1 MKKGKFH
8 DEKIKITKKNTMK
21 KNNQWEPIEGQIMT
35 RWSRDIDPTKPL
47 PEYPRPQFKRND
59 WLNLNGLWDYAIR
72 PKEEIE
78 VKNYDGQILVPF
90 PIESALSGVKKKL
103 KPKQKLWYRRTFTIP
118 DNWKDK
124 NILLH
129 FGAVD
134 WETYVWVN
142 KNKVGT
148 HQGGYTPF
156 SFDISDNIN
165 FKKENELVVEVMDT
179 TDKESQERGKQ
190 SLRPVAIWYTATSGI
205 WQTVWLEPVPKT
217 YIKNI
222 KLIPKIDTE
231 QLNVSLYIHEPSSS
245 CKIRAEVK
253 DSPTT
258 ILSELR
264 NIDDDIILKIPSPKL
279 WSPESPFLYDLTIR
293 IEIENEVIDEIQTY
307 FGMRKISLGKEEN
320 GIKNIELN
328 NENLFQYGTLDQG
341 YWPDGLYTAPTDEAL
356 RYDIEITK
364 ELGFNLIRKHVK
376 VEPAR
381 WYYHCDK
388 IGILVWQD
396 MPNGGVNYMTDLPP
410 NINDYKDLR
419 EEHTKKHYYKELESM
434 ISSLYN
440 SPCIITW
447 VPFNE
452 GWGQFDTEK
461 VANLTKKMDPSRLVN
476 AASGWFD
483 FGVGDIFDQ
492 HSYPNPIMPNIKK
505 IGNRA
510 AAVGE
515 FGGLGLEIENHMW
528 KIKKKFV
535 YRNLPDKQG
544 LMKRYEIL
552 ISKLKKLIENG
563 LSAAIYTQTTDVEG
577 EVNGLLTYDREV
589 LKMDKQWM
597 REVNLSLY

>member
-1 MKKGKFH
+1 MRKVKDVH
-8 DEKIKITKKNTMK
+8 
-21 KNNQWEPIEGQIMT
+21 WEPIECQIMT
-35 RWSRDIDPTKPL
+35 RWTKDVDPIEPL
-47 PEYPRPQFKRND
+47 PEYPRPHFKRNE

-72 PKEEIE
+72 PKEENKVEIF
-78 VKNYDGQILVPF
+78 DGKILVPF

-103 KPKQKLWYRRTFTIP
+103 KPKQKLWYRRTFSVP
-118 DNWKDK
+118 KEWKSK

-134 WETYVWVN
+134 WEATVCVN
-142 KNKVGT
+142 KNNIGA

-156 SFDISDNIN
+156 SFEISGFID
-165 FKKENELVVEVMDT
+165 FERENELVVEVLDA
-179 TDKESQERGKQ
+179 TDKGGQERGKQ
-190 SLRPVAIWYTATSGI
+190 VLRPMAIWYTAVSGI
-205 WQTVWLEPVPKT
+205 WQTIWLEPVPKT
-217 YIKNI
+217 YIKNF
-222 KLIPKIDTE
+222 KLIPNIDE
-231 QLNVSLYIHEPSSS
+231 ESLHVSLYVHNPSPE
-245 CKIRAEVK
+245 CEIRAEVN
-253 DSPTT
+253 DGPT
-258 ILSELR
+258 IIVSMLS
-264 NIDDDIILKIPSPKL
+264 NIDDPLILNIPSPKL
-279 WSPESPFLYDLTIR
+279 WSPERPFLYDLTIK
-293 IEIENEVIDEIQTY
+293 IESDNEIIDEIETY
-307 FGMRKISLGKEEN
+307 FGMRKISLGREEN
-320 GIKNIELN
+320 IIELN
-328 NENLFQYGTLDQG
+328 NDKIFQYGTLDQG

-410 NINDYKDLR
+410 NINEYKDLR
-419 EEHTKKHYYKELESM
+419 EEHTKENYYKELESM
-434 ISSLYN
+434 IFSLYN

-461 VANLTKKMDPSRLVN
+461 VANLIKKLDPTRLVN

-492 HSYPNPIMPNIKK
+492 HSYPNPIMPHINK
-505 IGNRA
+505 IGSRA
-510 AAVGE
+510 ATVGE

-528 KIKKKFV
+528 NIKNKFV
-535 YRNLPDKQG
+535 YRKHPDRQR
-544 LMKRYEIL
+544 LMKKYENL
-552 ISKLKKLIENG
+552 ISKLKSLIEKG

-577 EVNGLLTYDREV
+577 EVNGLLTYDRDI
-589 LKMDKQWM
+589 LKMDKKKL
-597 REVNLSLY
+597 RELNMSLY